1 METLN
6 NLETYR
12 IHTIGIVSFK
22 PNLRPLDFEIYLPI
36 HKSKIHFRIHYD
48 TSFYDSFLHEVK
60 GRPRLES
67 SCIVELSEITEKE
80 PFIKHLDLG
89 CKRLFNNHIG
99 KINEC
104 IDIIRYSHEH
114 KSPNRKIMLK
124 NIGFDDFIYYKIQ
137 VNEKVVAKSLT
148 PSFGDKTVPPFEI
161 ENFEN
166 NVPFEWKTFQRSMDL
181 LDTGYTNESLI
192 IGFNLLDYC
201 VQLTLK
207 ALMVNLSNDKQKDSL
222 LKQIKEQR
230 LKTYLGSLFTAL
242 TGTVFY
248 NDKVTEKVIDNLNQK
263 RNKIVH
269 NGEDC
274 NYSETCSS
282 LKTIF
287 QIIRLLNEKGN
298 QKFDLPTRII
308 FYDDLQ

>member
-1 METLN
+1 MN

-22 PNLRPLDFEIYLPI
+22 PNLHPLDIEIYLPL

-48 TSFYDSFLHEVK
+48 TSYYDSFLQKVK
-60 GRPRLES
+60 GNPKLES
-67 SCIVELSEITEKE
+67 SSIVELIEFSEKE
-80 PFIKHLDLG
+80 PIIKYLDLG
-89 CKRLFNNHIG
+89 CKELFNNHIG

-104 IDIIRYSHEH
+104 IDIIRYSHEQ
-114 KSPNRKIMLK
+114 KSPNRKIMLR

-137 VNEKVVAKSLT
+137 VNENVIAKRLI
-148 PSFGDKTVPPFEI
+148 PCFGDNTVPPFEI

-166 NVPFEWKTFQRSMDL
+166 KVPFEWKTFQRSMDL

-192 IGFNLLDYC
+192 VGFNLLDYC

-207 ALMVNLSNDKQKDSL
+207 ALMVNLSNDKQKDCL

-230 LKTYLGSLFTAL
+230 LKTYLGSLFTTL
-242 TGTVFY
+242 TGMVFY
-248 NDKVTEKVIDNLNQK
+248 SDKITEKVIDNLNHK

-308 FYDDLQ
+308 FYDDLR